1 MAKLHISSTPHIH
14 QKGSSTSR
22 VMLDVVIAMLPAAIA
37 GVVIFGFKA
46 LSTIFACIFCSVMA
60 EFFFNVFCGKA
71 SISLVSP
78 IGMILSLIGQALIW
92 LQSKFVDLSLGV
104 TSSDFT
110 SNIVR
115 RNIILYEYYIVGIA
129 GAIIAITG
137 IALLTKKHNND
148 NQTVGD
154 LSAVVTGLLLALN
167 LSTNVPLWQC
177 ALGSIFAIVVVKG
190 FFGGIG
196 KNIVNPA
203 IAARVL
209 MLLTFASTVAGG
221 ATPVK
226 PDIVASAT
234 PLVTLN
240 QGADAAASIKLIDLV
255 LGNYGG
261 AIGETCAIALLI
273 GFIYLVA
280 RKVIKWYVPASFAA
294 TVFVCYLL
302 FGGFNATFALQH
314 VLAGGLLLGA
324 IFMATDYVTTP
335 ITGKGRVLFCVGAGL
350 LTFAIRQFGSYP
362 EGVSIAILTM
372 NLLTPFISDWT
383 KKKTLGGVK

>member
-1 MAKLHISSTPHIH
+1 MARLHISSTPHIH
-14 QKGSSTSR
+14 QKGASTSR
-22 VMLDVVIAMLPAAIA
+22 VMLDVVIAMLPATIA
-37 GVVIFGFKA
+37 GIIIFGLRA
-46 LSTIFACIFCSVMA
+46 LWVILTCVASAVLA
-60 EFFFNVFCGKA
+60 EFLFNLC
-71 SISLVSP
+71 IH
-78 IGMILSLIGQALIW
+78 
-92 LQSKFVDLSLGV
+92 
-104 TSSDFT
+104 
-110 SNIVR
+110 
-115 RNIILYEYYIVGIA
+115 
-129 GAIIAITG
+129 
-137 IALLTKKHNND
+137 KK
-148 NQTVGD
+148 QTVGD
-154 LSAVVTGLLLALN
+154 FSAVVTGLLLALN
-167 LSTNVPLWQC
+167 LRADIPLWQC
-177 ALGSIFAIVVVKG
+177 VVGSVFAIVVVKC

-203 IAARVL
+203 IAARVF

-221 ATPVK
+221 ATPVE

-240 QGADAAASIKLIDLV
+240 QGADASASIKLIDLV

-261 AIGETCAIALLI
+261 AIGETCAIALII

-294 TVFVCYLL
+294 TVFVCYFL

-335 ITGKGRVLFCVGAGL
+335 VTGKGRVVFCIGAGL
-350 LTFAIRQFGSYP
+350 LTFAIRQFGGYP

-372 NLLTPFISDWT
+372 NLLTPFIADWT

>member
-1 MAKLHISSTPHIH
+1 MAKLHTSSTPHIH
-14 QKGSSTSR
+14 QKGSSTR
-22 VMLDVVIAMLPAAIA
+22 NIILDGVIAMLPAAIA
-37 GVVIFGFKA
+37 GILIFGLRA
-46 LSTIFACIFCSVMA
+46 LWVILTCVASAVLG
-60 EFFFNVFCGKA
+60 EFLFNLCVH
-71 SISLVSP
+71 
-78 IGMILSLIGQALIW
+78 
-92 LQSKFVDLSLGV
+92 
-104 TSSDFT
+104 
-110 SNIVR
+110 
-115 RNIILYEYYIVGIA
+115 
-129 GAIIAITG
+129 
-137 IALLTKKHNND
+137 KK
-148 NQTVGD
+148 QTVGD

-167 LSTNVPLWQC
+167 LRADIPLWQC
-177 ALGSIFAIVVVKG
+177 VIGSVFAIVVVKG

-273 GFIYLVA
+273 GFAYLVA
-280 RKVIKWYVPASFAA
+280 RKVIKWYVPASFVA
-294 TVFVCYLL
+294 TVFVCYFL